1 MPSRGLRIRVL
12 GVILLVSLV
21 SLTFNCGSGPADS
34 AANADAQGETGTPEF
49 AVGVGKGDPAP
60 DFALS
65 DLAGGDLKLSELSGK
80 VKLIDFWATWC
91 APCIE
96 EIPMLVE
103 LDQLYRDSGL
113 EIIAISD
120 ESRDV
125 LEKFRTNHDI
135 AYRFLHDDQDVSADY
150 LVLGLPYAILVDEQG
165 TIVDTYLGPKP
176 RRILERRIRE
186 LLELPPAT

>member
-1 MPSRGLRIRVL
+1 
-12 GVILLVSLV
+12 
-21 SLTFNCGSGPADS
+21 
-34 AANADAQGETGTPEF
+34 
-49 AVGVGKGDPAP
+49 VGKGDPAP

-65 DLAGGDLKLSELSGK
+65 DLTGGDLKLSELSGK

-135 AYRFLHDDQDVSADY
+135 AYSFLHDDQDVSADY